1 MATSSDDILRVVE
14 EIRDVL
20 GPISA
25 CYEEQY
31 AEVRRQRLEEL
42 QEILDPVR
50 RRIFPLLFDERHLSM
65 RAIAE
70 EANSNHPKV
79 GRFIRELVERGLLT
93 RTEDDNG
100 AVTYRD
106 RFDLRDLLED

>member
-1 MATSSDDILRVVE
+1 MHGAGGSAGSIRAAADIRTADPPSPVYFDEINLTSSME
-14 EIRDVL
+14 PS
-20 GPISA
+20 G
-25 CYEEQY
+25 Y
-31 AEVRRQRLEEL
+31 
-42 QEILDPVR
+42 
-50 RRIFPLLFDERHLSM
+50 FPLLFDERHLSM

-79 GRFIRELVERGLLT
+79 GRFIRELVERGLVT